1 MGGLNSNWR
10 IKMKNNKI
18 EELIDTMRKF
28 TDELTN
34 CQRLSLRNEELDREL
49 KKTEK
54 LIDELNK
61 KK

>member
-1 MGGLNSNWR
+1 
-10 IKMKNNKI
+10 MKNNKI

-54 LIDELNK
+54 LIEELNK
-61 KK
+61 KKGE

>member
-18 EELIDTMRKF
+18 DELIDTMRKF
-28 TDELTN
+28 TDELVN
-34 CQRLSLRNEELDREL
+34 YQRISLKNEELDREL